1 MTKSGVAYPKFQI
14 LVFSPIVNYEKLV
27 PSKYFTLFV
36 FMFILKL
43 QLIKFKRS

>member
-1 MTKSGVAYPKFQI
+1 MTKSGVAHPKFQI

-36 FMFILKL
+36 FILKL
-43 QLIKFKRS
+43 QLIKFKHS